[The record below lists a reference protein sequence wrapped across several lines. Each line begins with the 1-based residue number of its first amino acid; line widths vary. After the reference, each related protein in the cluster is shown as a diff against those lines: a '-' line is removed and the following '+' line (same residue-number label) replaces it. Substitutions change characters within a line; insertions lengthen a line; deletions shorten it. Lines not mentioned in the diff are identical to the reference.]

1 MDSRTTYTPA
11 ELCELYDQTGTRPP
25 EWLLR
30 KAGLLRLSGAELF
43 AKCVE
48 AGVPEAYAG
57 AEPDAARAERARA
70 GTSFYVHGTSGD
82 GKTTV
87 AAGIAAG
94 WLAAGV
100 GSARWVSSMRL
111 LSEIGDT
118 YGGRGSE
125 VAVVG
130 RYAGCGLLV
139 IDDLGKERPGEWALS
154 KLFWLIDE
162 RYANRRP
169 TVITTQYG
177 GRALAE
183 RLTAGGTAASAETAQ
198 AIVSRIR
205 EAYRGIDCGAED
217 RRLRRGK
224 D

>member
-11 ELCELYDQTGTRPP
+11 ELCKLYEQIGTKAP
-25 EWLLR
+25 EWLMR
-30 KAGLLRLSGAELF
+30 QAGLLELSGPELL

-57 AEPDAARAERARA
+57 TGPDATRAERARS

-87 AAGIAAG
+87 AAGIVAG
-94 WLAAGV
+94 WLAAGM
-100 GSARWVSSMRL
+100 GTARWVSSMRL
-111 LSEIGDT
+111 LSEIADT

-183 RLTAGGTAASAETAQ
+183 RLTASGAAASAETAQ

-205 EAYRGIDCGAED
+205 ETYRGVDCGTRD
-217 RRLRRGK
+217 RRLP
-224 D
+224 DAS